1 MNTNYTAE
9 NNSWCQP
16 NTGNRVE
23 NTSNHHD
30 LPTVFLSH
38 GSHMDQ
44 KKRYAK

>member
-16 NTGNRVE
+16 NTGNRLE

-30 LPTVFLSH
+30 LPTGFFKSWFPH
-38 GSHMDQ
+38 GSEEAL
-44 KKRYAK
+44 R